1 MVRRSEGGRA
11 GEGGKVLCG
20 NVLGGAWMVTAG
32 VGTRRWW
39 TGRRRPGVVVDRC
52 AVSDGRQGPA
62 MVEHGV
68 PGRPGSVMAAS
79 LSSNPA
85 EVGSLIRWARRD
97 EAMCGVRDG
106 FAYSARG

>member
-1 MVRRSEGGRA
+1 MVRRSEGGKA

-20 NVLGGAWMVTAG
+20 NVLGGAWTVTAG

-39 TGRRRPGVVVDRC
+39 MVASSGVVVDDARL
-52 AVSDGRQGPA
+52 A
-62 MVEHGV
+62 MVDKAQ
-68 PGRPGSVMAAS
+68 RWSAWRARSSVAMAAS